1 MSDSLVP
8 ATHAA
13 AVSPRS
19 PSRRRPNSN
28 DGRDLLGD
36 IAGGAI
42 AALIALPYGLAMARL
57 MGLPPALGLYT
68 SILTA
73 PVTALLGRNPVLIGG
88 TASATVPFLSAAT
101 RTGGPEEA
109 AKVAIAAAVILMVF
123 AVLRCG
129 RYASKVPHAVVSGFS
144 CGIGAMMVILQLR
157 TILGLPPSGGDPSA
171 NALTQLLA
179 ALSEAGSARHQPLI
193 LSLIV
198 IVGTIAINRRW
209 HRAPSSLIGLGLA
222 LGVAVLL
229 GWRERT
235 VGTLAAGW
243 PALVGFRWEPSDF
256 QQVLPSAFG
265 LAVVVA
271 ANLLVTSRVVEHFR
285 GRHRH
290 LKPSDADRELG
301 AYGIANLVAGAFG
314 APPSVGI
321 PARSLANVRAGG
333 RTRLSNL
340 LHAGFLLLM
349 VHYGSGP
356 IERIP
361 LPALAGVTAAV
372 GVGLLEWSTW
382 RRLPRMRRVDAA
394 AFLTTTAATLAT
406 NAISAVALG
415 CSLYLIR
422 HLAIKTA
429 AAIPT
434 LRMLSPRDVKL

>member
-1 MSDSLVP
+1 MPESLL
-8 ATHAA
+8 
-13 AVSPRS
+13 AVAEPIAR
-19 PSRRRPNSN
+19 RRRP
-28 DGRDLLGD
+28 GRRRGEARYGGRALLGD
-36 IAGGAI
+36 CAGGAI

-88 TASATVPFLSAAT
+88 TASATVPFLAAAT
-101 RTGGPEEA
+101 RSGGPEGA
-109 AKVAIAAAVILMVF
+109 AKVAMASAVILMVF
-123 AVLRCG
+123 AVLRWG
-129 RYASKVPHAVVSGFS
+129 RYAARVPHTVVSGFS

-157 TILGLPPSGGDPSA
+157 TLLGLPPGGVDPSA
-171 NALTQLLA
+171 NALGQLA
-179 ALSEAGSARHQPLI
+179 AVLAQAGATRHEPLV
-193 LSLIV
+193 LGLIV
-198 IVGTIAINRRW
+198 IAGTILINRRW
-209 HRAPSSLIGLGLA
+209 HRAPASLIGLALAILAAVA
-222 LGVAVLL
+222 LG
-229 GWRERT
+229 WHERT

-243 PALVGFRWEPSDF
+243 PQLSGFRWEPSDF
-256 QQVLPSAFG
+256 RTVLPSAFG

-340 LHAGFLLLM
+340 LHAAFLLLILS
-349 VHYGSGP
+349 YGAGP
-356 IERIP
+356 IGQIP
-361 LPALAGVTAAV
+361 LAALAGVTAAV
-372 GVGLLEWSTW
+372 GIGLLEWSTW

-394 AFLTTTAATLAT
+394 AFLTTTMATLAT
-406 NAISAVALG
+406 NAIAAVALG
-415 CSLYLIR
+415 CSLYLAR
-422 HLAIKTA
+422 HLYLKASEWVPA
-429 AAIPT
+429 
-434 LRMLSPRDVKL
+434 LRVLSPRDAKL